1 MRSLR
6 TLAPLAVV
14 LGLIVAAPAAGGAA
28 RSAAPPA
35 EAAGDAPAALI
46 PSIVNTRIVRAQAAL
61 RRARAYSDSAQTTK
75 AVAALNV
82 ATAQAGF
89 AWNAAAYVIRTTPP
103 TAGDDAVPDGD
114 AAAGAAYAGR
124 EDTAFAALSVQ
135 HDVVA
140 TTVGL
145 LTQAGGKN
153 TALRKSWVNA
163 ISSSQAV
170 RNRAVAFIHTR
181 KLPGTFPTVM
191 PGLVPLAN
199 DEVKELNGRIKLTGF
214 TGTLRKSLLASRVR
228 AVKTRTLVNRYWPPV
243 PAD

>member
-6 TLAPLAVV
+6 TLAPLAVA
-14 LGLIVAAPAAGGAA
+14 LGLIVAAPAAGGAPQNA
-28 RSAAPPA
+28 GPPAHAAGGGAAP
-35 EAAGDAPAALI
+35 LI

-61 RRARAYSDSAQTTK
+61 GRASGYADSGQPAKAVGALASARA
-75 AVAALNV
+75 
-82 ATAQAGF
+82 QARF
-89 AWNAAAYVIRTTPP
+89 AWNAAAYVIRTSPP
-103 TAGDDAVPDGD
+103 SVVGDALPDGT
-114 AAAGAAYAGR
+114 GGGSAYAGR

-145 LTQAGGKN
+145 MTKVGAKN
-153 TALRKSWVNA
+153 KALRTSWVKA

-181 KLPGTFPTVM
+181 KLPGSFPTVM

-199 DEVKELNGRIKLTGF
+199 DEIKELNGRMKMTGF
-214 TGTLRKSLLASRVR
+214 TGALRKSLLASRTR
-228 AVKTRTLVNRYWPPV
+228 TVKTKTLVNKYWPPV

>member
-1 MRSLR
+1 MRSRR
-6 TLAPLAVV
+6 TLVPLVV
-14 LGLIVAAPAAGGAA
+14 ALGLILAAPAAGGAA
-28 RSAAPPA
+28 RNAAPPA
-35 EAAGDAPAALI
+35 EAAGDGAAPLI

-61 RRARAYSDSAQTTK
+61 GRAARSADSGQTAKIVTELNTASAQ
-75 AVAALNV
+75 ARY
-82 ATAQAGF
+82 
-89 AWNAAAYVIRTTPP
+89 AWNAASYVIKTSPP

-114 AAAGAAYAGR
+114 AAAGAVYAGR

-140 TTVGL
+140 TTIGL
-145 LTQAGGKN
+145 MTQAGGKN
-153 TALRKSWVNA
+153 KALAKSWIKA

-214 TGTLRKSLLASRVR
+214 SGALRKSMVASRLR
-228 AVKTRTLVNRYWPPV
+228 AVKTRKLVNKYWPPV
-243 PAD
+243 LGD

>member
-6 TLAPLAVV
+6 TLAPLAVA
-14 LGLIVAAPAAGGAA
+14 LGLIVAAPAAGGAVQNGG
-28 RSAAPPA
+28 PPV
-35 EAAGDAPAALI
+35 EAAGDGAAPLI

-61 RRARAYSDSAQTTK
+61 RRASRHADRRQPAK
-75 AVAALNV
+75 LVGALNS
-82 ATAQAGF
+82 ARAQARY
-89 AWNAAAYVIRTTPP
+89 AWNAANYVIRTTPP
-103 TAGDDAVPDGD
+103 SPAGDALPDGTE
-114 AAAGAAYAGR
+114 AAAGAYAGR
-124 EDTAFAALSVQ
+124 EDTAFAALSLQ

-145 LTQAGGKN
+145 MTQVDAK
-153 TALRKSWVNA
+153 TKALRTSLINA

-191 PGLVPLAN
+191 PNLVPLAN
-199 DEVKELNGRIKLTGF
+199 DEVRELNGRMKMTGF
-214 TGTLRKSLLASRVR
+214 AGTLRKSLLKSRLR
-228 AVKTRTLVNRYWPPV
+228 AVKTRKLVNKYWPPA